1 MLISA
6 HVALWFLPF
15 VVPLCCVVAL
25 NDLRHMRIPNW
36 TVDLLAAIF
45 VIVGPFLMSWTD
57 YGWQLLHLPIG
68 IGLGFL
74 CYSAGM
80 VGAGDAKFA
89 GAAAPFVV
97 FGDLSVVVIIFSAML
112 LAGFLTHRIAKY
124 TPLRR
129 LAPEWKS
136 WDVGS
141 KFPMGLCLG
150 GTLVFYLVL
159 GSQLGQTAPV

>member
-1 MLISA
+1 MVISA

-15 VVPLCCVVAL
+15 VAPLCFVVAL
-25 NDLRHMRIPNW
+25 SDLRQMRIPNW

-45 VIVGPFLMSWTD
+45 VIVGPFLMSWSD
-57 YGWQLLHLPIG
+57 YGWQLVHLPAG
-68 IGLGFL
+68 IALGFL

-89 GAAAPFVV
+89 GAAAPFVA
-97 FGDLSVVVIIFSAML
+97 FGDLSIVVMIFSAML
-112 LAGFLTHRIAKY
+112 LAGFLTHRLVKY

-129 LAPEWKS
+129 LAPDWKS

-150 GTLVFYLVL
+150 GTLVVYLIL
-159 GSQLGQTAPV
+159 GARLGQVATG